1 MKTRQGR
8 IALAALAWTIL
19 GCVFALPDLSAGAG
33 WRGALLL
40 SLTLWWAWGL
50 VTPNNK
56 DEDPTHFLVVR
67 NPSQPVAVRPQY
79 CRSDLNRDG
88 CPV

>member
-1 MKTRQGR
+1 MAAGYYVVRSGPRRAIWTSTSRMECHCESSDG
-8 IALAALAWTIL
+8 IALGDIS
-19 GCVFALPDLSAGAG
+19 DLVA
-33 WRGALLL
+33 R
-40 SLTLWWAWGL
+40 GL

-56 DEDPTHFLVVR
+56 DEDPTHFLVAR

-79 CRSDLNRDG
+79 CRSDLNRRG